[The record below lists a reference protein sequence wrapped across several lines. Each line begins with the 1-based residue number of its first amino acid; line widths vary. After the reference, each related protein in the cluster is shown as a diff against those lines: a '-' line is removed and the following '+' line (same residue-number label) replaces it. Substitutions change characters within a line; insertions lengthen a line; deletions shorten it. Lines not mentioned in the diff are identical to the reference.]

1 MLNINQCDSNFN
13 KIPAFI
19 EIKQSHETATPQSI
33 SLHLITSEHKCV
45 EKFYITNNKSPLC
58 K

>member
-13 KIPAFI
+13 KIPAPI

-33 SLHLITSEHKCV
+33 SLHLITFEHKCI
-45 EKFYITNNKSPLC
+45 EKFNIANNKSPL
-58 K
+58 

>member
-13 KIPAFI
+13 KIPTPI

-33 SLHLITSEHKCV
+33 SLHLITFEHKCI
-45 EKFYITNNKSPLC
+45 EKFNIANNKSPL
-58 K
+58 